1 MAGSSTLRE
10 ILAVKLVLL
19 SLVPKLT
26 GSSAKWFTDNQNVPR
41 ILTCGSRKTHLRSEA
56 LDIYH
61 ICVNNGISIEMEW
74 IPRNQ
79 NEQADYLSRFYDPD
93 DWGLSLVSFRT
104 IDEVWGP
111 HILWIDSLI
120 FWTVSFQ
127 GLTLDTGIL
136 ARRILIALCWIGKAR
151 TTMSV
156 RLFHL
161 FQEFFFIWKTV
172 PQWVPWLCIFGYQPL
187 LAYAYS
193 RWYSFQRFCD

>member
-1 MAGSSTLRE
+1 MVYELKFFKRQTYVSQIQYIVGIVYSDASDSGFGGYLVQCGRENVSGSWTVGQMAGSSTLRE

-120 FWTVSFQ
+120 F
-127 GLTLDTGIL
+127 
-136 ARRILIALCWIGKAR
+136 
-151 TTMSV
+151 
-156 RLFHL
+156 
-161 FQEFFFIWKTV
+161 
-172 PQWVPWLCIFGYQPL
+172 
-187 LAYAYS
+187 
-193 RWYSFQRFCD
+193 